1 MDKPMQPQEMWQWVN
16 VVNADMQLVLWWT
29 LINIVFSQVHN
40 CYGDQLGLTSD
51 DEDYID
57 PYENR
62 DEETQQSLNNNG
74 SCKSAA
80 DSVSEVIIIINIE
93 SKSLVFNLSNLSK
106 IDVFKSQKSKYRK

>member
-1 MDKPMQPQEMWQWVN
+1 MCWERC
-16 VVNADMQLVLWWT
+16 LRGLRWT
-29 LINIVFSQVHN
+29 LVNILFSQVHN

-80 DSVSEVIIIINIE
+80 DSVSEVMTNIE
-93 SKSLVFNLSNLSK
+93 SENFGST
-106 IDVFKSQKSKYRK
+106 

>member
-1 MDKPMQPQEMWQWVN
+1 M
-16 VVNADMQLVLWWT
+16 
-29 LINIVFSQVHN
+29 HN

-80 DSVSEVIIIINIE
+80 DSVSEVMTNVE
-93 SKSLVFNLSNLSK
+93 SENFGST
-106 IDVFKSQKSKYRK
+106 